1 MEAAVPPPRLLLP
14 LLLAALV
21 LRCNL
26 VSVGASPL
34 LLFANRRD
42 VRLVDAGGVE
52 STIVVSGLEDAAAV
66 DFLFS
71 QGVIYW
77 TDVSEEAIKQTYFNQ
92 SGNVVQNVIV
102 SGLVSPDGLAC
113 DWIGKKLYWTDSET
127 NRIEVANLNGTSRKV
142 LFWKDLDQP
151 RAIALDPANG
161 YMYWTD
167 WGETPRI
174 ERAGMDSSA
183 RKIIV
188 DSDIYWPNGLTI
200 DLEEQKLYWADAKLS
215 FIHRANLDGS
225 FRQKVVEGSLTHP
238 FALTLAGD
246 TLYWTDWQTRSI
258 HACNKRTGEKR
269 REILS
274 SLYSPMD
281 IQVLS
286 PERQPYFHTP
296 CEDNNGGCSHLC
308 LLSPRDPFYSCNCPT
323 GVQLEEDGRTCKAG
337 AEEVLLLARRTDLR
351 RISLDMPD
359 FTDIILQIDNIRH
372 AIAIDYDPV
381 EGYIYWTDDDVRA
394 IRRAFLDG
402 SGAQTLVTT
411 EVNHPDGIAVDWVA
425 RNLYWTDTG
434 TDRIE
439 VTRLNGTS
447 RKILISENLDEPRAI
462 VLNPV
467 MGYMYW
473 TDWGENPKIECAYLD
488 GSERKVL
495 VNTSL
500 GWPNGLALDLEE
512 NKLYWGDA
520 KTDKIEVINMD
531 GTMRKT
537 LIEDKLPHI
546 FGFTLLGDYIYWT
559 DWQRRSIERVHKIRA
574 SRDII
579 IDQLPDLMGL
589 KAASVTKAVGTN
601 SCAQNN
607 GGCSHL
613 CFFTP
618 QECRCACP
626 IGLELLS
633 DMKTCI
639 IPEAFLV
646 FTSRAAIHR
655 ISLETNNNDVAIP
668 LTGVKEA
675 SALDFDVSDNRIY
688 WTDISLKT
696 ISRAFMNGSAV
707 EHVIEFGLDYP
718 EGMAVDWMGK
728 NLYWADTGTNRI
740 EVARLDGLYRQ
751 VLVWKDLDNPR
762 SLALDPS
769 KGYMYWTEWGGKP
782 KIVRAYM
789 DGTNSITLVDK
800 VGRANDLTI
809 DYEDERLYWT
819 DLDTSMIESSNMLG
833 TEREIIA
840 DDLPH
845 PFGLTQYSDFIYWT
859 DWNLHSIERADKTN
873 GRNRTLIQGR
883 LDFVMDIL
891 VFHSSRQDGLNDCM
905 QNNGHCG
912 QLCLAIPNGYRC
924 GCASHYTLEPNCQ
937 NCSSPSSFLLFS
949 QKSAISRMIPDDQ
962 QSPDII
968 LPIHGLR
975 NVKAIDYDPLDKLIY
990 WVDGRQNII
999 KRAKD
1004 DGTQPFTVM
1013 STPNQ
1018 SQNPEKQPHDLSI
1031 DIYSHTLYWT
1041 CEATN
1046 TINVHRLNG
1055 EQIGVVLRGDHD
1067 KPRAIIVNAERGY
1080 MYFTNMQERAPKIER
1095 AALDGTER
1103 EVLFTTGLLR
1113 PVALMID
1120 NKLGKL
1126 FWVDA
1131 DLKRIESCDLS
1142 GANRVTL
1149 QDSNILQPMGLTVLG
1164 NHLYWIDRQQQMI
1177 ERVEKTNGYRRTRIQ
1192 GRIAHL
1198 TGIHAVEDID
1208 MEEFSA
1214 HPCSR
1219 DNGGCSHICIAKGDG
1234 TPRCSCPDH
1243 LVLLQNL
1250 LTCGEPPTCSPDQFT
1265 CATGEIDC
1273 IPMAWR
1279 CDGFSECD
1287 DRSDEDNCPICSTA
1301 QFQCEKGQCI
1311 DARLRCNGEIDCQDK
1326 SDEADCDICLP
1337 NQFRCASGQ
1346 CILTKQQCDSFPD
1359 CIDGSDELTCA
1370 KSKSSSDESQPH
1382 SSAIGPVI
1390 GIILSLF
1397 VMGGMYFVCQR
1408 VVCQR
1413 YAGPNGP
1420 FPHEYVSGTPH
1431 VPLNFIAPGSSQHGT
1446 FTGISCGKSMISS
1459 MSLMGGSSGAPLYD
1473 RNHVTG
1479 ASSSSSSSTKA
1490 TFYPQIL
1497 NPPPSPATD
1506 RSLYNTEVFYSSNI
1520 PSTTRSYR
1528 PYLIR
1533 GIAPPT
1539 TPCSTDVCD
1548 SDYTTSRWKANKYY
1562 IDLNS
1567 DSDPYPPPPTP
1578 RSQYMSAEESCP
1590 PSPATE
1596 RSYFHLYPPPPSP
1609 CTDSS

>member
-1 MEAAVPPPRLLLP
+1 MFNSSNMISFFFPI
-14 LLLAALV
+14 
-21 LRCNL
+21 
-26 VSVGASPL
+26 ASPL

-42 VRLVDAGGVE
+42 VRLVDAGGTKLE

-66 DFLFS
+66 DFQYS
-71 QGVIYW
+71 QGIVFW
-77 TDVSEEAIKQTYFNQ
+77 TDVSEEAIKQTYINQ
-92 SGNVVQNVIV
+92 TGNVVQNVII

-113 DWIGKKLYWTDSET
+113 DWIGRKLYWTDSET

-142 LFWKDLDQP
+142 LFWQDLDQP
-151 RAIALDPANG
+151 RAIALDPAHG

-174 ERAGMDSSA
+174 ERAGMDSST

-225 FRQKVVEGSLTHP
+225 FRYVSFGLFPEGSTVFWVL
-238 FALTLAGD
+238 FFFF
-246 TLYWTDWQTRSI
+246 
-258 HACNKRTGEKR
+258 KE
-269 REILS
+269 
-274 SLYSPMD
+274 SL
-281 IQVLS
+281 V
-286 PERQPYFHTP
+286 HTP
-296 CEDNNGGCSHLC
+296 CEEKNGGCSHLC
-308 LLSPRDPFYSCNCPT
+308 LLSPRDPFYSCACPT
-323 GVQLEEDGRTCKAG
+323 GVQLEHDGKTCKAG

-394 IRRAFLDG
+394 IRRAYLDG

-411 EVNHPDGIAVDWVA
+411 EINHPDGIAVDWVA

-462 VLNPV
+462 VLDPV

-473 TDWGENPKIECAYLD
+473 TDWGESPKIECAYLD
-488 GSERKVL
+488 GSERRVL

-512 NKLYWGDA
+512 DKLYWGDA
-520 KTDKIEVINMD
+520 KTDKIEVINVD

-537 LIEDKLPHI
+537 LLEDKLPHI

-559 DWQRRSIERVHKIRA
+559 DWQRRSIERVHKTRA

-589 KAASVTKAVGTN
+589 KAASVTKVFGTN
-601 SCAQNN
+601 PCAENN

-618 QECRCACP
+618 QETRCACP

-696 ISRAFMNGSAV
+696 ISRAFMNGSSV

-740 EVARLDGLYRQ
+740 EVARLDGQYRQ

-762 SLALDPS
+762 SLALDPT

-782 KIVRAYM
+782 RIVRAYM

-809 DYEDERLYWT
+809 DYADQRLYWT

-833 TEREIIA
+833 QEREIIA

-845 PFGLTQYSDFIYWT
+845 PFGLTQYSDYIYWT
-859 DWNLHSIERADKTN
+859 DWNLHSIERADKTS
-873 GRNRTLIQGR
+873 GKNRTLIQGH

-891 VFHSSRQDGLNDCM
+891 VFHSSRQDGLNDCV

-912 QLCLAIPNGYRC
+912 HLCLAVPSGYRC
-924 GCASHYTLEPNCQ
+924 GCAAHYTLDPNSR

-968 LPIHGLR
+968 LPMHGLR

-1046 TINVHRLNG
+1046 SVNVHRLNG
-1055 EQIGVVLRGDHD
+1055 EAIGMVLRGDHD
-1067 KPRAIIVNAERGY
+1067 KPRAIVVNAERGY

-1103 EVLFTTGLLR
+1103 EVLFTTGLIR
-1113 PVALMID
+1113 PVALVID

-1149 QDSNILQPMGLTVLG
+1149 EDSNILQPMGLTVLG

-1177 ERVEKTNGYRRTRIQ
+1177 ERVEKTNGSRRTRIQ

-1198 TGIHAVEDID
+1198 TGIHAVEELD

-1234 TPRCSCPDH
+1234 TPRCSCPVH

-1279 CDGFSECD
+1279 CDGFPECD
-1287 DRSDEDNCPICSTA
+1287 DQSDEDSCPICSAA

-1326 SDEADCDICLP
+1326 SDEADCDTICLP

-1346 CILTKQQCDSFPD
+1346 CILRKQQCDSFPD
-1359 CIDGSDELTCA
+1359 CIDGSDELMCEKNKPPA
-1370 KSKSSSDESQPH
+1370 DEPQPH

-1506 RSLYNTEVFYSSNI
+1506 RSLYNTEMFYSSNI

-1548 SDYTTSRWKANKYY
+1548 SDYTTSRWKTNKYY

>member
-1 MEAAVPPPRLLLP
+1 
-14 LLLAALV
+14 
-21 LRCNL
+21 
-26 VSVGASPL
+26 
-34 LLFANRRD
+34 
-42 VRLVDAGGVE
+42 
-52 STIVVSGLEDAAAV
+52 
-66 DFLFS
+66 
-71 QGVIYW
+71 
-77 TDVSEEAIKQTYFNQ
+77 
-92 SGNVVQNVIV
+92 
-102 SGLVSPDGLAC
+102 
-113 DWIGKKLYWTDSET
+113 
-127 NRIEVANLNGTSRKV
+127 
-142 LFWKDLDQP
+142 
-151 RAIALDPANG
+151 
-161 YMYWTD
+161 
-167 WGETPRI
+167 
-174 ERAGMDSSA
+174 MDST
-183 RKIIV
+183 
-188 DSDIYWPNGLTI
+188 G
-200 DLEEQKLYWADAKLS
+200 
-215 FIHRANLDGS
+215 
-225 FRQKVVEGSLTHP
+225 
-238 FALTLAGD
+238 
-246 TLYWTDWQTRSI
+246 RS
-258 HACNKRTGEKR
+258 
-269 REILS
+269 
-274 SLYSPMD
+274 
-281 IQVLS
+281 
-286 PERQPYFHTP
+286 
-296 CEDNNGGCSHLC
+296 
-308 LLSPRDPFYSCNCPT
+308 SC
-323 GVQLEEDGRTCKAG
+323 GRT
-337 AEEVLLLARRTDLR
+337 
-351 RISLDMPD
+351 
-359 FTDIILQIDNIRH
+359 
-372 AIAIDYDPV
+372 
-381 EGYIYWTDDDVRA
+381 WTTQG
-394 IRRAFLDG
+394 LW
-402 SGAQTLVTT
+402 
-411 EVNHPDGIAVDWVA
+411 P
-425 RNLYWTDTG
+425 
-434 TDRIE
+434 
-439 VTRLNGTS
+439 
-447 RKILISENLDEPRAI
+447 LI
-462 VLNPV
+462 
-467 MGYMYW
+467 
-473 TDWGENPKIECAYLD
+473 
-488 GSERKVL
+488 
-495 VNTSL
+495 
-500 GWPNGLALDLEE
+500 
-512 NKLYWGDA
+512 
-520 KTDKIEVINMD
+520 
-531 GTMRKT
+531 
-537 LIEDKLPHI
+537 
-546 FGFTLLGDYIYWT
+546 
-559 DWQRRSIERVHKIRA
+559 
-574 SRDII
+574 
-579 IDQLPDLMGL
+579 
-589 KAASVTKAVGTN
+589 
-601 SCAQNN
+601 
-607 GGCSHL
+607 
-613 CFFTP
+613 
-618 QECRCACP
+618 
-626 IGLELLS
+626 
-633 DMKTCI
+633 
-639 IPEAFLV
+639 
-646 FTSRAAIHR
+646 
-655 ISLETNNNDVAIP
+655 
-668 LTGVKEA
+668 
-675 SALDFDVSDNRIY
+675 
-688 WTDISLKT
+688 
-696 ISRAFMNGSAV
+696 
-707 EHVIEFGLDYP
+707 
-718 EGMAVDWMGK
+718 
-728 NLYWADTGTNRI
+728 
-740 EVARLDGLYRQ
+740 
-751 VLVWKDLDNPR
+751 LVWKDLDNPR
-762 SLALDPS
+762 SLALDPT

-782 KIVRAYM
+782 RIVRAYM

-809 DYEDERLYWT
+809 DYVDQRLYWT

-833 TEREIIA
+833 QEREIIA

-845 PFGLTQYSDFIYWT
+845 PFGLTQYSDYIYWT
-859 DWNLHSIERADKTN
+859 DWNLHSIERADKTS
-873 GRNRTLIQGR
+873 GKNRTLIQGH

-891 VFHSSRQDGLNDCM
+891 VFHSSRQDGLNDCV

-912 QLCLAIPNGYRC
+912 HLCLAIPNGFRC
-924 GCASHYTLEPNCQ
+924 GCAAHYTLDPNSR
-937 NCSSPSSFLLFS
+937 NCSSPASFLLFS

-968 LPIHGLR
+968 LPMHGLR

-1046 TINVHRLNG
+1046 SVNVHRLNG
-1055 EQIGVVLRGDHD
+1055 ESIGMVLRGEHD
-1067 KPRAIIVNAERGY
+1067 RPRAIVVNAERGY

-1103 EVLFTTGLLR
+1103 EVLFTTGLIR
-1113 PVALMID
+1113 PVALVVD

-1149 QDSNILQPMGLTVLG
+1149 EDSNILQPMGLTVLG

-1177 ERVEKTNGYRRTRIQ
+1177 ERVEKVNGYKRTRIQ

-1198 TGIHAVEDID
+1198 TGIHAVEELD
-1208 MEEFSA
+1208 MEEFSV

-1234 TPRCSCPDH
+1234 TPRCSCPEH

-1279 CDGFSECD
+1279 CDGFPECD
-1287 DRSDEDNCPICSTA
+1287 DQSDEDSCPICSA
-1301 QFQCEKGQCI
+1301 SQFQCEKGQCI
-1311 DARLRCNGEIDCQDK
+1311 DAHLRCNGEIDCQDK
-1326 SDEADCDICLP
+1326 SDEADCDTICLP

-1346 CILTKQQCDSFPD
+1346 CILLKQQCDSFPD
-1359 CIDGSDELTCA
+1359 CIDGSDELVCE
-1370 KSKSSSDESQPH
+1370 KSKPASDESQPH

-1413 YAGPNGP
+1413 YAGPNSP

-1506 RSLYNTEVFYSSNI
+1506 RSLYNAEMFYSSNI
-1520 PSTTRSYR
+1520 PSNTRSYR